1 MCAGCGSPV
10 VVRQIINAIEEPI
23 VVSNATGCLEV
34 STALYPY
41 TAWRV
46 PWIHSAFENAAATIA
61 GTESMYRSLV
71 KQGKMEEKNIRFLAF
86 GGDGGTYDIGLQS
99 LSGALERGHR
109 FTYICYDNEGYMNTG
124 IQRSSATP
132 FGANTTTSP
141 AGTAVPGK
149 QQFRKDL
156 TSIVAAH
163 NIPYVAQGAMHRW
176 RDLMKKARAAVAVDG
191 PSFMNV
197 LAPCN
202 RGWRI
207 GTSDSIEAS
216 KMAVETCFWPLF
228 EVIEGEWVLS
238 YKPKEKLPI
247 TEWLKAEGRFR
258 HLFRSDQ
265 GQEIIAQIQAEVD
278 ERWEKLLERCGES

>member
-1 MCAGCGSPV
+1 
-10 VVRQIINAIEEPI
+10 
-23 VVSNATGCLEV
+23 
-34 STALYPY
+34 
-41 TAWRV
+41 
-46 PWIHSAFENAAATIA
+46 
-61 GTESMYRSLV
+61 
-71 KQGKMEEKNIRFLAF
+71 
-86 GGDGGTYDIGLQS
+86 
-99 LSGALERGHR
+99 
-109 FTYICYDNEGYMNTG
+109 
-124 IQRSSATP
+124 
-132 FGANTTTSP
+132 
-141 AGTAVPGK
+141 
-149 QQFRKDL
+149 
-156 TSIVAAH
+156 
-163 NIPYVAQGAMHRW
+163 
-176 RDLMKKARAAVAVDG
+176 
-191 PSFMNV
+191 MNV